1 MVKYLFYRLIIF
13 LDTANEN
20 DTNYNI
26 AWYMANNFKKVA
38 HMGISEM
45 AKACYVSPATISR
58 FCRTLGYENFAHL
71 KLECE
76 IFQKN
81 MVRYDNLARVPMEL
95 LTKNPSSATESYV
108 KDIVTQLEEL
118 RNYLDW
124 NEIDA
129 SLKLIHDAKQVAF
142 FGTQFSHSAAL
153 HFQTDLMMLD
163 KFSIAYMDAEQ
174 QLECAKA
181 LDSNSVA
188 IIISVNGNYLDTG
201 SKALHY
207 IKKSGAKTV
216 LITQNRNIPLSQE
229 VDHVIE
235 LGHRSGMRYGKHT
248 LLTTVEMMSCRYFAL
263 YSHENSAN

>member
-129 SLKLIHDAKQVAF
+129 SLKLIHDANKWLF
-142 FGTQFSHSAAL
+142 
-153 HFQTDLMMLD
+153 
-163 KFSIAYMDAEQ
+163 
-174 QLECAKA
+174 
-181 LDSNSVA
+181 
-188 IIISVNGNYLDTG
+188 
-201 SKALHY
+201 
-207 IKKSGAKTV
+207 
-216 LITQNRNIPLSQE
+216 
-229 VDHVIE
+229 
-235 LGHRSGMRYGKHT
+235 LGHNFPIVQLCIFKQI
-248 LLTTVEMMSCRYFAL
+248 
-263 YSHENSAN
+263 

>member
-1 MVKYLFYRLIIF
+1 MKYLFYRLIIF

-26 AWYMANNFKKVA
+26 AWFMANNFKEVA

-45 AKACYVSPATISR
+45 AKACFVSPATISR

-81 MVRYDNLARVPMEL
+81 MVRYDNLARVPMEDL
-95 LTKNPSSATESYV
+95 QKSPKIATRRYV
-108 KDIVTQLEEL
+108 QDINQRMSELED
-118 RNYLDW
+118 YLDW
-124 NEIDA
+124 DEIDA
-129 SLKLIHDAKQVAF
+129 ALKLIHDSKTVAF
-142 FGTQFSHSAAL
+142 FGPQFSHSAAL
-153 HFQTDLMMLD
+153 HLQTDLMMLD

-174 QLECAKA
+174 QLECAKV
-181 LDSNSVA
+181 LDKNSVA
-188 IIISVNGNYLDTG
+188 IIISVNGHYLDTG

-207 IKKSGAKTV
+207 IKKSGAKMV
-216 LITQNRNIPLSQE
+216 LITNNRSIPLSKE

-235 LGHRSGMRYGKHT
+235 IGHPSGMRYGKHT
-248 LLTTVEMMSCRYFAL
+248 LLTTVELMSCRYFDL
-263 YSHENSAN
+263 YSHENTNA